1 MHTSFEVAI
10 SRSHAA
16 RGNEKKPVGVEALA
30 GGPAATTFNGVPTPT
45 G

>member
-1 MHTSFEVAI
+1 VCGVPNAE
-10 SRSHAA
+10 

-30 GGPAATTFNGVPTPT
+30 GGLAATTFNGVPIPT

>member
-1 MHTSFEVAI
+1 MFWTPTLQ
-10 SRSHAA
+10 RAA
-16 RGNEKKPVGVEALA
+16 WEREQPVGVEALA